1 MWSRDSPFAL
11 LAIGGERHI
20 EDRRFWVEHPQD
32 NDTSKSDW
40 VSREYSLSINIKLCN
55 WLDHIPGVTRNI
67 VFCIFIRRIGHWQFE
82 EFSGKIMVHTNA
94 RQAHIHRYLYWFT
107 CMQ

>member
-40 VSREYSLSINIKLCN
+40 VSCEYSLSINIKLC
-55 WLDHIPGVTRNI
+55 DDYITGVTCNI
-67 VFCIFIRRIGHWQFE
+67 NIFICSYVELGTGDSKNPARR
-82 EFSGKIMVHTNA
+82 
-94 RQAHIHRYLYWFT
+94 
-107 CMQ
+107 